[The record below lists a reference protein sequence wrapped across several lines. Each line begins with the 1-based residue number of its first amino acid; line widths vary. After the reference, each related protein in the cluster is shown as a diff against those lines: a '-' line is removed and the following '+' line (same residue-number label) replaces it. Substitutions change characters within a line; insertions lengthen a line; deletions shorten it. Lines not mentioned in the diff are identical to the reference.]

1 MKSSSQEQE
10 TPAVSP
16 LATAEPWNL
25 VADAYTAELLPQFEL
40 FARDALRLALL
51 PTSPR
56 IVDVATGPGT
66 LALMAATEGA
76 RVSAIDFS
84 PAMIANLR
92 RRAAEA
98 SLTAVDVRVG
108 DGQALPFDDDAY
120 DGAFSLFGLM
130 FFPDRAAGFRELRR
144 VLRPQGRVVVSS
156 WAPFEGPF
164 TLVMDSIQAM
174 LPGLPFGRG
183 KAPLG
188 DPEEFTREMTD
199 AALREVVIHTIT
211 HSLTAPSLSEFWG
224 LVQRTTAPVV
234 LLHRKLGEERWTEVA
249 RGVFDRLRSMLGE
262 GPIELL
268 FTAYLGIGVK

>member
-1 MKSSSQEQE
+1 M
-10 TPAVSP
+10 
-16 LATAEPWNL
+16 
-25 VADAYTAELLPQFEL
+25 AELLPQFEL

-66 LALMAATEGA
+66 LALIVATEGA

-92 RRAAEA
+92 RRTEEA
-98 SLTAVDVRVG
+98 GLTGIDVRVG

-156 WAPFEGPF
+156 WTSFEGPF
-164 TLVMDSIQAM
+164 GLVMDSIQSM
-174 LPGLPFGRG
+174 LPGMPFGRG

-188 DPEEFTREMTD
+188 DPDEFTREMTD
-199 AALREVVIHTIT
+199 AALREVVLHTIT
-211 HSLTAPSLSEFWG
+211 HRMTAPSLSGFWG
-224 LVQRTTAPVV
+224 LVQRTTASVV
-234 LLHRKLGEERWTEVA
+234 LLRCSLGEERWAEVPS
-249 RGVFDRLRSMLGE
+249 GVFDRLGSMLGE
-262 GPIELL
+262 GPIEALI
-268 FTAYLGIGVK
+268 TAYLGTGVK

>member
-1 MKSSSQEQE
+1 MKNLPQEQGN
-10 TPAVSP
+10 PGGSP
-16 LATAEPWNL
+16 LATVEPWNL
-25 VADAYTAELLPQFEL
+25 VADAYTVELLPQFEL

-51 PTSPR
+51 PKSPR

-84 PAMIANLR
+84 PVMIANLR
-92 RRAAEA
+92 RRAEEA
-98 SLTAVDVRVG
+98 GLNAVDARVG
-108 DGQALPFDDDAY
+108 DGQALPFDNDAY

-130 FFPDRAAGFRELRR
+130 FFPNRAAGFRELCR

-156 WAPFEGPF
+156 WAPLEGPF
-164 TLVMDSIQAM
+164 ALVMDSIQAM

-199 AALREVVIHTIT
+199 AALREVAIHTIT
-211 HSLTAPSLSEFWG
+211 HSLTAPSLSEFWS

-234 LLHRKLGEERWTEVA
+234 LLRRKLGEERWAEVA
-249 RGVFDRLRSMLGE
+249 RGVFDRLRSTFGE
-262 GPIELL
+262 GPIESL
-268 FTAYLGIGVK
+268 FTAYLGMGVK